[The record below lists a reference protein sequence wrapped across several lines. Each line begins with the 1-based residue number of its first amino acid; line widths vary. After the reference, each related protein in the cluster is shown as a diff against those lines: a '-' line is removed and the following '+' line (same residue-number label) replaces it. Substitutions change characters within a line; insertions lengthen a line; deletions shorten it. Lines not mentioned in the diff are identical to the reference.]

1 MAPNTNAP
9 NFAAMLEKITT
20 DPGTLSA
27 AYSQF
32 WNYSIGNQIS
42 AMFQCAARGI
52 PLGPIA
58 PFNTWKKLGRHV
70 RKGERAIELCMPIQ
84 RRRVVETTDDAGNAT
99 TEAATWTQFVYKR
112 HWFVLAQTDG
122 QPFEP
127 PAPPTWDKARAL
139 RALDITEIAF
149 DLMDGN
155 CQGFARG
162 RHIAVSP
169 VAGNPFKTL
178 AHELAHVV
186 IGHTAEAEMRDDER
200 TPRNLRE
207 LEAEATAMLVCAALG
222 LPGIAESRAY
232 CQHWYGQGHPVPEAS
247 ARKILKA
254 ADQILRAGRQE
265 QPTDGAESAL
275 DDSHDRPIDG

>member
-1 MAPNTNAP
+1 
-9 NFAAMLEKITT
+9 
-20 DPGTLSA
+20 
-27 AYSQF
+27 
-32 WNYSIGNQIS
+32 
-42 AMFQCAARGI
+42 MFQCAARGI

-84 RRRVVETTDDAGNAT
+84 RRRFVETTDDAGTLT

-112 HWFVLAQTDG
+112 HWFTLAQTNG

-139 RALDITEIAF
+139 RALDIVEIPF
-149 DLMDGN
+149 DLLDGN

-162 RHIAVSP
+162 RSIAVNP

-186 IGHTAEAEMRDDER
+186 IGHTAEAELRDDER

-207 LEAEATAMLVCAALG
+207 LEAEATAMLVCAALNM
-222 LPGIAESRAY
+222 PGVEESRAY
-232 CQHWYGQGHPVPEAS
+232 CQHCS
-247 ARKILKA
+247 ARGILCRKPAPARFSKPPTKFLRPADRSRPPMAQKA
-254 ADQILRAGRQE
+254 LWTIRTTARLTAELWQQFVDKTREAGSSPVRALEDFILRYIEKG
-265 QPTDGAESAL
+265 PDH
-275 DDSHDRPIDG
+275 DDSKQR